1 MKWLFAI
8 GVTSLFL
15 PADAHA
21 YLDPGSGSA
30 ILQGILGALAALAI
44 TLKLYWHRL
53 LRFLRLRKPVGYSD
67 SDESEDTERS
77 RQDDS

>member
-1 MKWLFAI
+1 MKRLFTI
-8 GVTSLFL
+8 GIALLFL
-15 PADAHA
+15 SADAHA

-53 LRFLRLRKPVGYSD
+53 LRFLRLRRPAEDSD
-67 SDESEDTERS
+67 SDESENAERS